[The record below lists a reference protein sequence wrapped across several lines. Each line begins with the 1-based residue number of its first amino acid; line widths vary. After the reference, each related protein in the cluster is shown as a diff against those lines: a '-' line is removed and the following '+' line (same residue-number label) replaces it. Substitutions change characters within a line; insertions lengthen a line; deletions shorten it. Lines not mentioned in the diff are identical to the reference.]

1 MIKLPPIPTVEEMRK
16 KVIDSQIW
24 RSIFRGGVWKD
35 TPRDRAQH
43 ILGNVWLHLQPSR
56 VRKNGLKWTYSFGL
70 GGLSFFLFLILT
82 VTGVLLMFYYRPT
95 VDLAYRDMKDLEYAV
110 SMGSFIRAM
119 HRWAAHSMVLIV
131 ILHMARVFMTGSY
144 KTPRE
149 FNWIVGVVLLML
161 TLLLSFTGYLLPWDQ
176 LAFWAVT
183 VGTNIPRE
191 APIVGSTISFL
202 LLGGNQIDQQTL
214 LRFYVLHV
222 FFLPV
227 LLWMLFAY
235 HMWRVRKDGGLA
247 AVEPIRAERVMRSK
261 EMPSSK
267 SYSMFGLT
275 PGTSVQVMSSTDLEE
290 QDLVT
295 SSPNLTRR
303 MMLVFLAILNATLL
317 AAILFNAPLEEAANA
332 AVTPNPAK
340 APWYFVWLQELVA
353 STTVRIGPFTI
364 SGGFLGGILLPGFL
378 LMVLAVWP
386 WLDRSPANAEGRWFP
401 KSRRNQ
407 NGVFAAAIV
416 AIVILII
423 IGVYL
428 RGPYWKIYM
437 PGT

>member
-1 MIKLPPIPTVEEMRK
+1 
-16 KVIDSQIW
+16 
-24 RSIFRGGVWKD
+24 
-35 TPRDRAQH
+35 
-43 ILGNVWLHLQPSR
+43 
-56 VRKNGLKWTYSFGL
+56 
-70 GGLSFFLFLILT
+70 
-82 VTGVLLMFYYRPT
+82 
-95 VDLAYRDMKDLEYAV
+95 
-110 SMGSFIRAM
+110 
-119 HRWAAHSMVLIV
+119 
-131 ILHMARVFMTGSY
+131 
-144 KTPRE
+144 
-149 FNWIVGVVLLML
+149 ML

-183 VGTNIPRE
+183 VGTNIARE
-191 APIVGSTISFL
+191 APIVGGTISFL

-227 LLWMLFAY
+227 LLWILFAY

-247 AVEPIRAERVMRSK
+247 AVEPIRAERTMRPK
-261 EMPSSK
+261 EMPTTK

-353 STTVRIGPFTI
+353 STTVRLGPLTI
-364 SGGFLGGILLPGFL
+364 SGGFLGGIMLPGFL
-378 LMVLAVWP
+378 LIVLALWP
-386 WLDRSPANAEGRWFP
+386 WLDRSPRSAEGRWFP
-401 KSRRNQ
+401 STRRNQ
-407 NGVFAAAIV
+407 NGVFAGAIV
-416 AIVILII
+416 VIVILIVV
-423 IGVYL
+423 GVYL
-428 RGPYWKIYM
+428 RGPYWKIYLPGTPRPSNAEDVLRRDGNGINNPTKRPTTDGWWRCRSFSSRWSRSHCGARRFRRGGPFRKLFVPPCKSM
-437 PGT
+437 PGSRRPTRFKAASSRSGFPRSMSSIAASPVISVTIGEPCCPRLSVSR